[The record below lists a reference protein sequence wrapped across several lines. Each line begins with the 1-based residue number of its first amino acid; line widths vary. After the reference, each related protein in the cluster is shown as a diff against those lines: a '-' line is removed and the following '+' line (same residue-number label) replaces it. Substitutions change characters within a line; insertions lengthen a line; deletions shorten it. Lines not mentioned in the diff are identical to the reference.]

1 MNQWIDL
8 SAPVLPEAVIDQ
20 FILQVVVVDNDTF
33 NWTLNFSSDVP
44 DSAKHL
50 RPSKI
55 AWQTYHAQRTS
66 TPIDTVLNRHISDP
80 QTLLTLT
87 VTEQEAREYC
97 HSIGMK
103 FFAKKR
109 HDKTIIIS
117 I

>member
-8 SAPVLPEAVIDQ
+8 SASVLPEAVIDQ

-44 DSAKHL
+44 DSAKYL
-50 RPSKI
+50 RPSEI
-55 AWQTYHAQRTS
+55 AWQTYHAQRMS

-103 FFAKKR
+103 FFAKKW